1 MTGEW
6 SQFQQIRIHRCH
18 GQKLADMTFASP
30 SVLPAAGALTKERV
44 MALVTRPSPL
54 VRTGTDT
61 GRAVDKLR
69 AVLDEIEAGDG

>member
-1 MTGEW
+1 
-6 SQFQQIRIHRCH
+6 
-18 GQKLADMTFASP
+18 MTFASP

-61 GRAVDKLR
+61 GRPSTSSVPSWMRSRR
-69 AVLDEIEAGDG
+69 AKGSLLPCSRGNSRPACWLSLVYC